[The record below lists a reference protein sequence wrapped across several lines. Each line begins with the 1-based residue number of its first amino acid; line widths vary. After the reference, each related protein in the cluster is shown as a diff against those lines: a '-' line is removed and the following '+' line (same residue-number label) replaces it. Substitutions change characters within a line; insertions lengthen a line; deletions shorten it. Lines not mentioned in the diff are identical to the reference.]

1 MTIDH
6 FSFKQYD
13 PIYNNNQEDKVPKS
27 VDYLIQMCNFATLRD
42 TEGIY
47 YYNLHKEIFILV
59 DLLDKINKLRGDIPR
74 SHFIV
79 RLLEQVIS
87 KRGKFSS
94 WLINFKP

>member
-1 MTIDH
+1 MTTDH

-27 VDYLIQMCNFATLRD
+27 GNYLTQMYNFATLRD

-47 YYNLHKEIFILV
+47 YYNLRKVIFILV
-59 DLLDKINKLRGDIPR
+59 NLLDKINKICENIPR
-74 SHFIV
+74 SPFIV
-79 RLLEQVIS
+79 RLYEQVIS

-94 WLINFKP
+94 